1 MAQQRLRTIRP
12 ELHVYLVSSAGA
24 RCAAYNQGM
33 NTLRSS
39 STSSLNASTKS
50 STAKPTAASTSGRLE
65 IAQKLLLT
73 PFGLTEADLS
83 RALAE
88 ITSKG
93 ADDADLYFQYT
104 RSEGWSL
111 EEGIVKTGSF
121 SIDQGVGV
129 RAVSGEKTAFAYSDD
144 ISAASLMDAA
154 RTVRSISGA
163 GKSARIKAPSRKIA
177 NSRSLYEGGDPIAT
191 LGSTAKVKLLEKV
204 EKLAKAKDPRI
215 VQVMAG
221 LASEYDVVMVARADG
236 TLAADV
242 RPLVRLSVTVIAE
255 QKGRRETGS
264 AGGGGRF
271 GLAYFDDAQIGE
283 YVDEA
288 VKAALTNLEAR
299 PAPAGEMTV
308 VLGSGWPGILLH
320 EAIGHGLEGD
330 FNRKGSSAFAGKI
343 GQRVAAKGV
352 TVLDDGTIADRRGSL
367 NVDDEGNASQRNV
380 LIEDGILKG
389 YIQDSLNAR
398 LMNVKP
404 TGNGRRESYAHT
416 PMPRMTNTYMLGGD
430 KDPQEIVASIKK
442 GLYATNFA
450 GGQVDITSGK
460 FVFSASQAY
469 WVENGKILYP
479 VKGATIVG
487 SGPECLKK
495 VSMIANDMALDSGVG
510 TCGKEGQSV
519 PVGVGQPTLRIDGLT
534 VGGTA

>member
-1 MAQQRLRTIRP
+1 MISREPTLERLAI
-12 ELHVYLVSSAGA
+12 A
-24 RCAAYNQGM
+24 RQ
-33 NTLRSS
+33 
-39 STSSLNASTKS
+39 
-50 STAKPTAASTSGRLE
+50 
-65 IAQKLLLT
+65 LLLE
-73 PFGLTEADLS
+73 PFGLDESDL
-83 RALAE
+83 AQTLAE
-88 ITSKG
+88 IK
-93 ADDADLYFQYT
+93 AHKVDEADLYFQYT

-144 ISAASLMDAA
+144 ISKASLMDAA
-154 RTVRSISGA
+154 RTVRTIGA
-163 GKSARIKAPSRKIA
+163 VAKGGRVKVPTHKVAS
-177 NSRSLYEGGDPIAT
+177 SRSLYGGLDPIAS
-191 LGSTAKVKLLEKV
+191 LNSSEKV
-204 EKLAKAKDPRI
+204 ELLGRVEQMARAKDPRVI
-215 VQVMAG
+215 QVMAG
-221 LASEYDVVMVARADG
+221 LASEYDVVMVVRADG

-255 QKGRRETGS
+255 QNGRREVGS

-271 GLAYFDDAQIGE
+271 GLGHFDDALAQS

-288 VKAALTNLEAR
+288 VQCALTNLEAR
-299 PAPAGEMTV
+299 PAPAGEMSV

-330 FNRKGSSAFAGKI
+330 FNRKGSSAFSGRI

-352 TVLDDGTIADRRGSL
+352 TVLDDGTLPDRRGSL
-367 NVDDEGNASQRNV
+367 NVDDEGNPSQSNV

-389 YIQDSLNAR
+389 YIQDNMNAR
-398 LMNVKP
+398 LMGVKP
-404 TGNGRRESYAHT
+404 TGNGRRESYAHV

-430 KDPQEIVASIKK
+430 KSPEEIVASLKK
-442 GLYATNFA
+442 GLYSVNFG

-460 FVFSASQAY
+460 FVFSASQAF
-469 WVENGKILYP
+469 WVENGKIQYP
-479 VKGATIVG
+479 VKGATLVG
-487 SGPECLKK
+487 NGPDALTR
-495 VSMIANDMALDSGVG
+495 VSLIGNDMQLDHGVG